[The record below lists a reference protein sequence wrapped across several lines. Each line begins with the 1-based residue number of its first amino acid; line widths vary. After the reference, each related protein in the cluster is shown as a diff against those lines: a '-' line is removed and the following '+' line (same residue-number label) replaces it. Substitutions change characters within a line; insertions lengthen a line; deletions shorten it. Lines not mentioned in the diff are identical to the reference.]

1 MTILDLT
8 DPAKPNI
15 VSRFATRQGISV
27 HNVQGVDGMA
37 YISYYIDGL
46 RVVDLRDPE
55 IPEEIAHFDT
65 VPDANERGLVQ
76 GAFGVRV
83 IDGGVYIS
91 DMESGVYAFQVDV
104 D

>member
-1 MTILDLT
+1 
-8 DPAKPNI
+8 
-15 VSRFATRQGISV
+15 
-27 HNVQGVDGMA
+27 MA

-55 IPEEIAHFDT
+55 MPEEIAHFDT

-91 DMESGVYAFQVDV
+91 DMESGGLRVPSRRRLERTLNRSAMALNRCWRTAYAGT
-104 D
+104 